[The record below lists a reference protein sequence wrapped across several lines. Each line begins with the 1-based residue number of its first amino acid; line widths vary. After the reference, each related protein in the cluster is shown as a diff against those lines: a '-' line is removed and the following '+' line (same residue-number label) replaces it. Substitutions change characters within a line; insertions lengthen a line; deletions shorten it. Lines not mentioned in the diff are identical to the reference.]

1 MLLKQSVF
9 DHRKGSTLD
18 NFNWTVEQQPIPAP
32 IALLEP
38 QKFPIY
44 KVIIY

>member
-9 DHRKGSTLD
+9 GHRKESTLD
-18 NFNWTVEQQPIPAP
+18 NFNWTVGHQPISAP
-32 IALLEP
+32 IAILEP
-38 QKFPIY
+38 WKFPIY